1 MKEGIVRRIN
11 LGAGI
16 CFFAFS
22 LLVMSASWSME
33 YYSSLGPGPGFFP
46 FWLGLLMAILS
57 TIWIVQIGIGWKREA
72 GNDAAHFLP
81 ERAGLVRVLSICGA
95 LGFLI
100 VLMETIGFQL
110 SMFAFLVFLLIAL
123 GRVSAWLTFVVAVTG
138 SFGLNYAFTTWLD
151 VQLPASSLSVLAAF
165 GL

>member
-1 MKEGIVRRIN
+1 MRRIN

-57 TIWIVQIGIGWKREA
+57 TIWLVQIGIGWKRDA
-72 GNDAAHFLP
+72 GSDAAHFLP
-81 ERAGLVRVLSICGA
+81 ERAGLVRVLSIIGS
-95 LGFLI
+95 LG
-100 VLMETIGFQL
+100 LMVVFVETIGFQL
-110 SMFAFLVFLLIAL
+110 SMFAFLVFLLVAL
-123 GRVSAWLTFVVAVTG
+123 GRVSTRLTVIVAVLG
-138 SFGLNYAFTTWLD
+138 SFGLNYVFTTWLD
-151 VQLPASSLSVLAAF
+151 VQLPVSSLPVLA
-165 GL
+165 GLGL